1 MRVFVTGATGSGSS
15 DSHREVELPISFSAL
30 AIEQAGAPVT
40 LKKKSIESLNDD
52 EVLIRVSYASINK
65 MDPGLA
71 RRNIFNLPEPYVL
84 GFDFSGELVKLGG
97 EGKDALQV
105 IRSLVGPLPAA
116 ASRST
121 SLLRGRMF
129 CSEALRPH
137 PRRAH
142 TGSLI

>member
-30 AIEQAGAPVT
+30 AIEQAGAPVS

-65 MDPGLA
+65 MDPALA

-84 GFDFSGELVKLGG
+84 GFDFSGDVIELGS
-97 EGKDALQV
+97 EGREDGNALTVGQQV
-105 IRSLVGPLPAA
+105 FGRV
-116 ASRST
+116 
-121 SLLRGRMF
+121 LRGGSFAEYVVAKKEHVLPRGRVPAP
-129 CSEALRPH
+129 EASTL
-137 PRRAH
+137 
-142 TGSLI
+142 